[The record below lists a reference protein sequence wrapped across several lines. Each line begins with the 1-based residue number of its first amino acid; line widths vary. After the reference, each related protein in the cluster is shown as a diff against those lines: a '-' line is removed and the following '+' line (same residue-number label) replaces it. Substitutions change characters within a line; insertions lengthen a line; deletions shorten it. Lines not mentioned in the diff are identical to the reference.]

1 MSAGRNPLSLGRGV
15 LAAVVLSACG
25 AALFAALTPP
35 LGAAVALRFVAALL
49 GLGYVV
55 YSIGQSGQRIGRI
68 ATLVVWLVVAAG
80 AWVGGLPV
88 AAYVLV
94 QVGFI
99 WLVRSLYFY
108 SGVLPALVDL
118 GLTALG
124 VAFAVWAGD
133 RTSSAAIAFWCFFLA
148 QAFHVLIPATLTGRS
163 ASFDENDGFDRA
175 HRAAEAALRRMSGA
189 R

>member
-1 MSAGRNPLSLGRGV
+1 MSARSNPLSLGRGV
-15 LAAVVLSACG
+15 VAAVVLSACG
-25 AALFAALTPP
+25 AALLAALARP
-35 LGAAVALRFVAALL
+35 LGADEALRLVAPLL

-68 ATLVVWLVVAAG
+68 ATLVVWLIVAVG
-80 AWVGGLPV
+80 AWVAGLPV

-94 QVGFI
+94 HVGFI
-99 WLVRSLYFY
+99 WLVRALYFY

-124 VAFAVWAGD
+124 VAFAVWAAD
-133 RTSSAAIAFWCFFLA
+133 RTHSAAIAFWCFFLA
-148 QAFHVLIPATLTGRS
+148 QAFHVLIPATLAARS
-163 ASFDENDGFDRA
+163 ASSGEVDGFDRA
-175 HRAAEAALRRMSGA
+175 HGAAEAALRRMSRA